1 MGRSDP
7 IKSIGLN
14 VKVYLYDADKN
25 GQFIHIRSREVSQNR
40 LIYQKKGQC
49 NTKSKCEWKL
59 EEENEKKCLDFSD
72 KQNCL
77 EDPDCYYDKDTCLPK
92 GLCVDA

>member
-25 GQFIHIRSREVSQNR
+25 GQFIRARSREVSQNR
-40 LIYQKKGQC
+40 LIYQKKGSFFIHLMQYILV
-49 NTKSKCEWKL
+49 SY
-59 EEENEKKCLDFSD
+59 FSD
-72 KQNCL
+72 ANL
-77 EDPDCYYDKDTCLPK
+77 
-92 GLCVDA
+92 